1 MKDCESGQN
10 RKKETASSSGAATC
24 GRSVILGVGF
34 DRLTQAEA
42 AERILRAIDSGSP
55 SPLFVVTP
63 NPLMVSDALRD
74 PDLMRIING
83 ADLVLADGTGILSA
97 SRRLGDPLPGRAAG
111 IDTAFDV
118 IKELPR
124 LGRSLFI
131 LGGKPGRAAEAA
143 ERLGR
148 LIPGLEVCGTAD
160 GYGGLSDTGLP
171 GRISSLS
178 PGLLAVCLGSPK
190 QEKWLDENAGSLGGV
205 GAAVCLGG
213 AVDVWSGRIGRA
225 PGLFIKL
232 KLEWLWRMLR
242 EPSRLRRLPDLVRF
256 RLATR
261 KKCPD

>member
-1 MKDCESGQN
+1 MN
-10 RKKETASSSGAATC
+10 RIPSSFGAAPG
-24 GRSVILGVGF
+24 GRALILGVGF

-42 AERILRAIDSGSP
+42 AELIVRAIGSDSP

-83 ADLVLADGTGILSA
+83 ADLVLADGTGIVSA

-131 LGGKPGRAAEAA
+131 LGGKPGRAAGAA

-160 GYGGLSDTGLP
+160 GYRDLSDPGLP
-171 GRISSLS
+171 GRIASLS

-190 QEKWLDENAGSLGGV
+190 QEKWLDDNIGRLGGV
-205 GAAVCLGG
+205 GAAICLGG

-261 KKCPD
+261 KKRPD